1 MELTMNEFIAMTTNA
16 SPMFWLTL
24 IPLVLFVWFV
34 PTLLALFLN
43 RPHLKYIAIA
53 NIPAGMSFIAW
64 GALIVWA
71 FGGKV
76 SQKFSKKFAGKLPE
90 TSDTPTKSVE

>member
-1 MELTMNEFIAMTTNA
+1 MNEFIAMTTNA

-24 IPLVLFVWFV
+24 IPLVLLIWFV

-71 FGGKV
+71 VGGKV
-76 SQKFSKKFAGKLPE
+76 SQKFANKFTSKLPE
-90 TSDTPTKSVE
+90 TTHTPAKSTEL

>member
-1 MELTMNEFIAMTTNA
+1 MNEFIAMTTNA

-71 FGGKV
+71 VGGKV
-76 SQKFSKKFAGKLPE
+76 SQKFAKKFAGKLPE
-90 TSDTPTKSVE
+90 TSHSPAKNSEL

>member
-1 MELTMNEFIAMTTNA
+1 MNEFIAMTTNA

-24 IPLVLFVWFV
+24 IPLLLLVWFV

-53 NIPAGMSFIAW
+53 NIPAGLSFIAW

-71 FGGKV
+71 VGGKI
-76 SQKFSKKFAGKLPE
+76 SQKFAKKFAERLPE
-90 TSDTPTKSVE
+90 TTNAGEKKPGL